1 MMQQLENR
9 YIVRLLNSFKTAGR
23 NAKEVYLN
31 LVMEF
36 LPMNL
41 HQFNL
46 SYRKERKYPPILYVK
61 LFSYQMFAGLHY
73 MHEVGITHR
82 DLKPQNLL
90 VDPDSGELKIC
101 DLGSAKRLVPG
112 EPSVSYIASR
122 YYRAPELIFE
132 CVYYTPAID
141 VWAAGCCMSEIL
153 MAGMPLFA
161 GSSSLGQL
169 HEIAKVLGRPT
180 DEEMSTFQHGAEVE
194 LPAEREVALE
204 DVLPKH
210 TPPDILDLLRKI
222 FVYDPSARPTALE
235 CLRHSCF
242 EELFHLNIQ
251 LPSKRPF
258 PLLDLG

>member
-36 LPMNL
+36 MPMNL

-112 EPSVSYIASR
+112 ESSVSYIASR
-122 YYRAPELIFE
+122 YYSAPELIFE
-132 CVYYTPAID
+132 CVYYTSTID
-141 VWAAGCCMSEIL
+141 VWAAGCCMSEML

-180 DEEMSTFQHGAEVE
+180 DEEMTTFQHGAEVE
-194 LPAEREVALE
+194 LLAEREVSLE

-222 FVYDPSARPTALE
+222 FVYNPSARPTALE